1 MNHIEKKMVEV
12 LKKLSNEY
20 GVFEIKAEFEA
31 EASRM
36 EELMRLKDVISAA
49 NLPLILKIGG
59 VEAITDIYMGLSLG
73 AHGIVAPMAETAF
86 AVDKFLNAID
96 TYVAKDN
103 AENIEFAVNIE
114 TKTACENFDD
124 ILKLVNIKR
133 LASITVGR
141 VDLVGSYG
149 YGRDKIETQ
158 EITDVVEGV
167 FTKSKEAGFKT
178 AMGGG
183 ISTDAIE
190 NINYFT
196 DKGLIDKFE
205 TRKVVFDAKNARP
218 VMRDAIL
225 HAVEF
230 EYLWL
235 VSKRRYYGNVHI
247 EDEKRIPM
255 IEERMKAE
263 GHKIP
268 VLG

>member
-1 MNHIEKKMVEV
+1 MNLIEKKMVEV
-12 LKKLSNEY
+12 LKKLSGEY

-31 EASRM
+31 EASRI
-36 EELMRLKDVISAA
+36 EELMRLKDIISTA

-103 AENIEFAVNIE
+103 ADDIEFAVNIE
-114 TKTACENFDD
+114 TKTACENFDE
-124 ILKLVNIKR
+124 ILNLKNIKR
-133 LASITVGR
+133 LSSITVGR

-167 FTKSKEAGFKT
+167 FTKSREAGFRT

-183 ISTDAIE
+183 ISTDAIL

-235 VSKRRYYGNVHI
+235 VSKRRYYGNVHA

-255 IEERMKAE
+255 IEQRMKAE
-263 GHKIP
+263 GYNIP
-268 VLG
+268 SID

>member
-1 MNHIEKKMVEV
+1 MNIIEKRMVEV
-12 LKKLSNEY
+12 LNKLSSEY

-31 EASRM
+31 EASRI

-49 NLPLILKIGG
+49 NLPLIVKIGG

-73 AHGIVAPMAETAF
+73 AHGIVAPMAETPF
-86 AVDKFLNAID
+86 AVGKFLNAID

-103 AENIEFAVNIE
+103 ADDIEFAVNIE
-114 TKTACENFDD
+114 TKTACENFDE
-124 ILKLVNIKR
+124 ILKLDKINS
-133 LASITVGR
+133 LSSITVGR

-158 EITDVVEGV
+158 EITDVVEEV
-167 FTKSKEAGFKT
+167 FKKSKAAGFKT

-196 DKGLIDKFE
+196 DKDLIDKFE
-205 TRKVVFDAKNARP
+205 TRKVVFNAKDTRP

-235 VSKRRYYGNVHI
+235 ISKRRYYGNVHS

-255 IEERMKAE
+255 IEDRMKAE
-263 GHKIP
+263 NHP
-268 VLG
+268 LPTF

>member
-1 MNHIEKKMVEV
+1 MNVIEKRMVEV
-12 LKKLSNEY
+12 LNKLSNEY

-31 EASRM
+31 EASRI
-36 EELMRLKDVISAA
+36 EELMRLKDVISTA
-49 NLPLILKIGG
+49 NLPLIVKIGG

-73 AHGIVAPMAETAF
+73 AKGIVAPMAETPF
-86 AVDKFLNAID
+86 AVGKFLNAID

-103 AENIEFAVNIE
+103 ADDIEFAVNIE
-114 TKTACENFDD
+114 TKTACENFDE
-124 ILKLVNIKR
+124 ILKLEKIKS

-158 EITDVVEGV
+158 EITDVVEKV
-167 FTKSKEAGFKT
+167 FTKSKAAGFKT

-196 DKGLIDKFE
+196 DKDLIDKFE
-205 TRKVVFDAKNARP
+205 TRKVVFNAKDTRP
-218 VMRDAIL
+218 VMKDAIL

-235 VSKRRYYGNVHI
+235 VSKRRYYGNVHA

-255 IEERMKAE
+255 IEDRMKAE
-263 GHKIP
+263 NHP
-268 VLG
+268 LPTF

>member
-1 MNHIEKKMVEV
+1 MNIIEKRMVEV
-12 LKKLSNEY
+12 LKVLSDQY

-36 EELMRLKDVISAA
+36 EELMRLKDVISSA

-73 AHGIVAPMAETAF
+73 AKGIVAPMAETPF
-86 AVDKFLNAID
+86 AVSKFLNAID
-96 TYVAKDN
+96 IYVAKDN
-103 AENIEFAVNIE
+103 AEDIEFAVNIE
-114 TKTACENFDD
+114 TKTACDNFDQ
-124 ILKLVNIKR
+124 ILELEKINSLS
-133 LASITVGR
+133 SITVGR

-149 YGRDKIETQ
+149 YGRDMIENQ

-205 TRKVVFDAKNARP
+205 TRKVVFDAKQTRP
-218 VMRDAIL
+218 VMKDAIL
-225 HAVEF
+225 NAVEF

-235 VSKRRYYGNVHI
+235 VSKRRYYGNVHA

-263 GHKIP
+263 GHDIP
-268 VLG
+268 TF

>member
-1 MNHIEKKMVEV
+1 MNNIERKMVDV
-12 LKKLSNEY
+12 LKKLSSEY

-36 EELMRLKDVISAA
+36 EELMRLKDIISVA

-73 AHGIVAPMAETAF
+73 AKGIVAPMAETPF
-86 AVDKFLNAID
+86 AVSKFLNAID

-103 AENIEFAVNIE
+103 AEDIEFAVNIE
-114 TKTACENFDD
+114 TKTACENFDE
-124 ILKLVNIKR
+124 ILKLEKIDK
-133 LASITVGR
+133 LSSITVGR

-149 YGRDKIETQ
+149 YGRDSIESQ
-158 EITDVVEGV
+158 EITDVVEAV
-167 FTKSKEAGFKT
+167 FTKSKNAGFKT

-183 ISTDAIE
+183 ISTDAIN

-196 DKGLIDKFE
+196 DKKLIDKFE
-205 TRKVVFDAKNARP
+205 TRKVVFSAKNTRP
-218 VMRDAIL
+218 VMKDAIL

-235 VSKRRYYGNVHI
+235 ISKRRYYGNVHA

-255 IEERMKAE
+255 IEDRMKAE

-268 VLG
+268 TF